1 MKNILVGVTG
11 GIAAYKSA
19 GIVSLLKKKGYNVKV
34 VMTKNATKI
43 IGPLTLET
51 LSRNRIYVDMWD
63 NNPHYEVEHI
73 SLADWADMVL
83 IAPATYNIIGKIA
96 NGIADDMLTTILAA
110 VSVRKPVFFA
120 LAMNVNMYENP
131 ILKENI
137 NKLKSFGYR
146 FIDAEEGLLACNY
159 SAKGRMSEPE
169 DIVDEIERYSIFSKF
184 ANFDTALKGKKIL
197 ITSGRTKEN
206 IDPIR
211 YLSNNSS
218 GKMGYSLAQAAADLG
233 AEVTLIS
240 GPTDLKIRNGLK
252 NFISVESALEMYEKV
267 DEYFKNTDI
276 FIACAAVADYRP
288 KEYKKEK
295 IKKSDS
301 DFVIELVRNP
311 DILLEMSKK
320 KEKQLLVGFAAE
332 TNNIKENA
340 LKKLEKKNLDI
351 IVANN
356 ASVMGS
362 DENVIEIIKKDR
374 TSVEISQK
382 SKVELAYDILS
393 EVICELEKINKRRR
407 GYTNLAN

>member
-34 VMTKNATKI
+34 VMTENATKI

-63 NNPHYEVEHI
+63 SNPHYEVEHI

-83 IAPATYNIIGKIA
+83 IAPATYNIIGKVA
-96 NGIADDMLTTILAA
+96 NGIADDMLTTILSA
-110 VSVRKPVFFA
+110 VSIKKPVFFA

-137 NKLKSFGYR
+137 DKLKSFGYR

-169 DIVDEIERYSIFSKF
+169 DIVDEIERYNIFSKIE
-184 ANFDTALKGKKIL
+184 NFDTALKGKKIL

-240 GPTDLKIRNGLK
+240 GPTNLKIPNGLR

-332 TNNIKENA
+332 TNDIRENA

-362 DENVIEIIKKDR
+362 DENVIEIIRKDR

-393 EVICELEKINKRRR
+393 EIICELEKINKRRR

>member
-1 MKNILVGVTG
+1 MKNILLGVTG
-11 GIAAYKSA
+11 GIAAFKSA
-19 GIVSLLKKKGYNVKV
+19 SIVSLLKKKGYDVKV
-34 VMTKNATKI
+34 VMTKNATNI

-63 NNPHYEVEHI
+63 TNPHYEVEHI

-83 IAPATYNIIGKIA
+83 IAPATYNIIGKVA
-96 NGIADDMLTTILAA
+96 NGIADDMLTTIISA
-110 VSVRKPVFFA
+110 VSTRKPVFFA

-137 NKLKSFGYR
+137 DKLKSYGYR
-146 FIDAEEGLLACNY
+146 FIEVEEGLLACNY
-159 SAKGRMSEPE
+159 VAKGRMTEPE
-169 DIVDEIERYSIFSKF
+169 DIVAEIERYDIYSKIE
-184 ANFDTALKGKKIL
+184 NFNTALKDKKVL

-218 GKMGYSLAQAAADLG
+218 GKMGYCLAQAAIDLG

-240 GPTDLKIRNGLK
+240 GPTNLEIPKGLK
-252 NFISVESALEMYEKV
+252 SFISVESALEMYEKV
-267 DEYFKNTDI
+267 NQYFENTDV

-301 DFVIELVRNP
+301 DLILELVRNP
-311 DILLEMSKK
+311 DILFEMGKK
-320 KEKQLLVGFAAE
+320 KDNQLLIGFAAE
-332 TNNIKENA
+332 TNDIKENA
-340 LKKLEKKNLDI
+340 LKKLEKKNLDF

-356 ASVMGS
+356 ASTMG
-362 DENVIEIIKKDR
+362 NNTNTVEIIRKNK
-374 TSVEISQK
+374 TSVKINQK
-382 SKVELAYDILS
+382 NKIELAYDILK
-393 EVICELEKINKRRR
+393 EIILDLKKVENEEK
-407 GYTNLAN
+407 

>member
-34 VMTKNATKI
+34 VMTENATKI

-63 NNPHYEVEHI
+63 SNPHYEVEHI

-83 IAPATYNIIGKIA
+83 IAPATYNIIGKVA
-96 NGIADDMLTTILAA
+96 NGIADDMLTTILSA

-169 DIVDEIERYSIFSKF
+169 DIVDEIERHSIFSKF
-184 ANFDTALKGKKIL
+184 ENFDTALKGKKIL

-206 IDPIR
+206 IDSVR

-218 GKMGYSLAQAAADLG
+218 GKMGYSIAQAAADLG

-240 GPTDLKIRNGLK
+240 GSTDLKVPNGLK

-288 KEYKKEK
+288 KEYKNEK
-295 IKKSDS
+295 IKKSDL
-301 DFVIELVRNP
+301 DLVIELVRNP

-332 TNNIKENA
+332 TNDIRENA

-356 ASVMGS
+356 ASVMSS
-362 DENVIEIIKKDR
+362 DENVIEIIRKDR

-393 EVICELEKINKRRR
+393 EVVCELKKR
-407 GYTNLAN
+407 

>member
-34 VMTKNATKI
+34 VMTENATKI

-63 NNPHYEVEHI
+63 SNPHYEVEHI

-83 IAPATYNIIGKIA
+83 IAPATYNIIGKVA
-96 NGIADDMLTTILAA
+96 NGIADDMLTTVISA

-169 DIVDEIERYSIFSKF
+169 DIVDEIERYSIFSKIK
-184 ANFDTALKGKKIL
+184 NFDTALKGKKIL

-206 IDPIR
+206 IDPVR

-240 GPTDLKIRNGLK
+240 GPTDLKVPNGLE

-295 IKKSDS
+295 IKKSDA
-301 DFVIELVRNP
+301 DLVIELIRNP
-311 DILLEMSKK
+311 DILLEMRKK

-332 TNNIKENA
+332 TNDIRENA

-382 SKVELAYDILS
+382 SKIELAYDILN
-393 EVICELEKINKRRR
+393 EIICELEKNK
-407 GYTNLAN
+407 

>member
-1 MKNILVGVTG
+1 MKNILIGVTG

-34 VMTKNATKI
+34 VMTENATKI

-63 NNPHYEVEHI
+63 SNPHYEVEHI

-137 NKLKSFGYR
+137 NKLSSFGYR
-146 FIDAEEGLLACNY
+146 FIDVEEGLLACNY

-169 DIVDEIERYSIFSKF
+169 NIVEEIERYSIFSKIE
-184 ANFDTALKGKKIL
+184 NFDTVLKGKKIL

-218 GKMGYSLAQAAADLG
+218 GKMGYSIAQAAADLG

-240 GPTDLKIRNGLK
+240 GPTDLKAPNGLK
-252 NFISVESALEMYEKV
+252 NFISVESALEIYEKV
-267 DEYFKNTDI
+267 DEYFKDTDI

-311 DILLEMSKK
+311 DILLEMSRK

-332 TNNIKENA
+332 TNDIKENA

-362 DENVIEIIKKDR
+362 DENVIEIIRKDR

-382 SKVELAYDILS
+382 SKVELAYDILR
-393 EVICELEKINKRRR
+393 EVIFELKKR
-407 GYTNLAN
+407 

>member
-34 VMTKNATKI
+34 VMTENATKI

-83 IAPATYNIIGKIA
+83 IAPATYNIIGKVA
-96 NGIADDMLTTILAA
+96 NGIADDMLTTILSA
-110 VSVRKPVFFA
+110 VSIRKPVFFA

-137 NKLKSFGYR
+137 DKLKSFSYR

-159 SAKGRMSEPE
+159 SAKGRISEPE
-169 DIVDEIERYSIFSKF
+169 DIVDEIERYSIFSKIE
-184 ANFDTALKGKKIL
+184 NFDTALKGKKIL

-206 IDPIR
+206 IDPVR

-240 GPTDLKIRNGLK
+240 GPTDLKIPNGLK

-267 DEYFKNTDI
+267 DECFKNNDI

-332 TNNIKENA
+332 TNEIRENA

-362 DENVIEIIKKDR
+362 DENVIEIIRKDR

-393 EVICELEKINKRRR
+393 EVVCELKKK
-407 GYTNLAN
+407 